1 MNELVNDGIDLSK
14 IEINTGFINGLP
26 KKWLSF
32 CQSLRNIN
40 HVKDSELASL
50 FGKLKYEENL
60 IDSIYETEKSKS
72 LVFATPLST
81 ALFSAFIVQD
91 FQDNPDDEED
101 TKSSHGYLKDLE
113 EEYQARALLSKFKRF
128 FKKGTQRDY
137 WSKTSVPSYQSPFQP
152 KLLYSSAHKP
162 EPRQTKDFEAKY
174 NKDEEEVSSDENK
187 VSEVKALMALAN
199 EERISVSKESA
210 NNAKLGLLTMQHVNT
225 EILKENQNIKNKLKE
240 LTSTTEAWLNSF
252 NKVNQCTNKQ
262 ISTQKKKILGIE
274 QLTKDTS
281 CSGPKDLVFVK
292 SSADKSKVSIT
303 GSYKPKLSKIEDSTL
318 SNHETK
324 EESNLDNMSQ
334 RTVKHVVAMFIPH
347 LITMTLSGL
356 GKEKLFKLG
365 KLILSK
371 QCNIMESLSR
381 LLLLRYLLVFLLN
394 LIRGLW
400 VESMVNDGLNEVKVV
415 LDNEAAKIEVKPYSR
430 CDKSVAANESRLYGM
445 DGKGRKVVRNVHFES
460 NSATHEHSAAATKNQ
475 NNDMRSTTNGDP
487 LPDVGSHGGTLRV
500 DTDAMDAELAKDDSD
515 PQRVHVHG
523 VTNAVKENV
532 HAAVDSVTLSSIQ
545 PNESVGMVYSFAS
558 MLKEPAA
565 SKAVRLTE
573 MKSNEVVHGAKVA
586 IPLAAGM
593 ERVLENGPWLI
604 RLVPLIL
611 NIWTPNTILKKDTI
625 TSAPIWVKLH
635 HVPIVAF
642 SEIGLSLITSQLGR
656 PIMLDGYTSNMC
668 QKSWGRNTYAR
679 ALIEVSS
686 LTPLQE
692 SLVVAIPFP
701 NGSGHSLETVEVEYE
716 WQPPRCDS
724 CKIFEHNEVDCPKRV
739 KMVDTPA
746 TEDDGFLKVTRK
758 HGKGKQDGKS
768 KQVAGIRLSKP
779 KPNLVYRAVQKPNN
793 NDEVSS
799 SHQVSYNKDSEQHNN
814 RTTNVRD
821 EGIDLVSLRNSFEI
835 LIENDKILDVVDP
848 PQKSA
853 TGTDND
859 DALDDDDEEVEEVF
873 HERIPSSY
881 NQAKTDTTK
890 GASTPYDTVKNV

>member
-1 MNELVNDGIDLSK
+1 
-14 IEINTGFINGLP
+14 
-26 KKWLSF
+26 
-32 CQSLRNIN
+32 
-40 HVKDSELASL
+40 
-50 FGKLKYEENL
+50 
-60 IDSIYETEKSKS
+60 
-72 LVFATPLST
+72 
-81 ALFSAFIVQD
+81 
-91 FQDNPDDEED
+91 
-101 TKSSHGYLKDLE
+101 
-113 EEYQARALLSKFKRF
+113 
-128 FKKGTQRDY
+128 
-137 WSKTSVPSYQSPFQP
+137 
-152 KLLYSSAHKP
+152 
-162 EPRQTKDFEAKY
+162 
-174 NKDEEEVSSDENK
+174 
-187 VSEVKALMALAN
+187 
-199 EERISVSKESA
+199 
-210 NNAKLGLLTMQHVNT
+210 
-225 EILKENQNIKNKLKE
+225 
-240 LTSTTEAWLNSF
+240 
-252 NKVNQCTNKQ
+252 
-262 ISTQKKKILGIE
+262 
-274 QLTKDTS
+274 
-281 CSGPKDLVFVK
+281 
-292 SSADKSKVSIT
+292 
-303 GSYKPKLSKIEDSTL
+303 
-318 SNHETK
+318 
-324 EESNLDNMSQ
+324 
-334 RTVKHVVAMFIPH
+334 
-347 LITMTLSGL
+347 
-356 GKEKLFKLG
+356 
-365 KLILSK
+365 
-371 QCNIMESLSR
+371 
-381 LLLLRYLLVFLLN
+381 
-394 LIRGLW
+394 
-400 VESMVNDGLNEVKVV
+400 MVNDGLNEVKAA
-415 LDNEAAKIEVKPYSR
+415 LDNEAAMIGVIPYSR
-430 CDKSVAANESRLYGM
+430 CDESVAANESRVGDFASKIKNPGKKGMTSSILKSSLASKIKNIDGKLYGI

-460 NSATHEHSAAATKNQ
+460 NSATHELSAAATKNQ
-475 NNDMRSTTNGDP
+475 KNDMRSTTNGDP
-487 LPDVGSHGGTLRV
+487 LPDVGSHGGMLRV

-532 HAAVDSVTLSSIQ
+532 HAAVDAVTLSSIQ
-545 PNESVGMVYSFAS
+545 PNESGSFVPSLDGASSGRMEADNDELRNMENNNNAKKGTNIINNSRNSVKHSFAS

-573 MKSNEVVHGAKVA
+573 MKSNEVVNGANVA
-586 IPLAAGM
+586 IPLAAVEEISKRFDNTLYGYFICKRLAFPLVENYVKNAWAKFGLERTMLVNGFFFFQFATREGM

-724 CKIFEHNEVDCPKRV
+724 CKIFEHNDVDCPKRV